1 MLSKASPQKRNTEA
15 KRIKKVSHLIR
26 ARAYTGARVSAALR
40 ELLNFTLAHVSE
52 RRTFGNQTL
61 IEGSGLV
68 IQ

>member
-1 MLSKASPQKRNTEA
+1 MIEDKRM
-15 KRIKKVSHLIR
+15 IKVSHHIR

-40 ELLNFTLAHVSE
+40 ELLNFTLTHVSE

-61 IEGSGLV
+61 IEGSDALV